1 MKNVKKLLT
10 QHKSEILP
18 DDKIKDNI
26 KQKLG
31 MNEKQSSLAYA
42 HGGEKS
48 VSVRRNNTLMV
59 VCAAVFAA
67 ILVLGVFVSI
77 IIKKHGGGDL
87 PPFGN
92 KFEQITDADSF
103 YAYGAASVGTLLS
116 SSSKMSS
123 NGGANA
129 VSDQTSTLLPQY
141 AAINPDSEQLATIN
155 RYMMLVESLLSD
167 GKIESKTIIGEMG
180 YECGMSVNYTDLRGE
195 SIEYKMFFN
204 KVFLTGKNDGKET
217 KENYSINGILVLGN
231 EQYPVEGLYKKET
244 ETDESESKL
253 YFKAFTSADKKS
265 YIEVEQK
272 IETESNSTEVEQ
284 EFVYSIYDNGKLKEL
299 TRIKYEVEDD
309 ELELKMSI
317 TNDGKTETLTFSDET
332 GNDERVIN
340 VRGNIDG
347 QSVKFKIYVRQN
359 NYHYVFEDGSSS
371 DLDRDDD
378 DDDDDDSDDSNN
390 GNDGN
395 DDDEKDDENND
406 DPDDDDD

>member
-1 MKNVKKLLT
+1 MKNVKKMLT

-18 DDKIKDNI
+18 DEKVKDNI
-26 KQKLG
+26 KRELG
-31 MNEKQSSLAYA
+31 MDEKQATLKYA
-42 HGGEKS
+42 HGGEGS
-48 VSVRRNNTLMV
+48 VSLRRNGTLMV
-59 VCAAVFAA
+59 VCAAVLAA
-67 ILVLGVFVSI
+67 ILVLGIFVSI
-77 IIKKHGGGDL
+77 IIKKQGGGDL

-116 SSSKMSS
+116 SSSDKSS
-123 NGGANA
+123 SGGASA
-129 VSDQTSTLLPQY
+129 ASDETSTLTSQSVT
-141 AAINPDSEQLATIN
+141 INPDSEQLTTIN
-155 RYMMLVESLLSD
+155 RYMTLVESLLSD
-167 GKIESKTIIGEMG
+167 GKIESKTIAGEMG

-217 KENYSINGILVLGN
+217 KENYSINGVLVLGN
-231 EQYPVEGLYKKET
+231 AQYPVEGLYKKET

-253 YFKAFTSADKKS
+253 YFKAFTSADKTS

-272 IETESNSTEVEQ
+272 IETETESNGTEVEQ
-284 EFVYSIYDNGKLKEL
+284 EFIYSVYDNGKLKER

-317 TNDGKTETLTFSDET
+317 TKDGKTETLTFSDET
-332 GNDERVIN
+332 DNNERVIN

-347 QSVKFKIYVRQN
+347 QPVKFKIYVRQDS
-359 NYHYVFEDGSSS
+359 YHYVFEDGSSS
-371 DLDRDDD
+371 DLERDDD
-378 DDDDDDSDDSNN
+378 DD
-390 GNDGN
+390 

-406 DPDDDDD
+406 DLDDDDD

>member
-1 MKNVKKLLT
+1 MKNVKKMLT

-18 DDKIKDNI
+18 DEKVKDNI
-26 KQKLG
+26 KRELG
-31 MNEKQSSLAYA
+31 MDEKQATLKYA
-42 HGGEKS
+42 HGGEGS
-48 VSVRRNNTLMV
+48 VSLRRNGTLMV
-59 VCAAVFAA
+59 VCAAVLAA
-67 ILVLGVFVSI
+67 ILVLGIFVSI
-77 IIKKHGGGDL
+77 IIKKQGGGDL

-116 SSSKMSS
+116 SSSDTSS
-123 NGGANA
+123 SGGASA
-129 VSDQTSTLLPQY
+129 ASDETSTLTSQSIT
-141 AAINPDSEQLATIN
+141 INPDSEQLTTIN
-155 RYMMLVESLLSD
+155 RYMTLVESLLSD
-167 GKIESKTIIGEMG
+167 GKIESKTIAGEMG

-217 KENYSINGILVLGN
+217 KENYSINGVLVLGN

-253 YFKAFTSADKKS
+253 YFKAFTSADNTS

-272 IETESNSTEVEQ
+272 IETETESNDIEIEQ
-284 EFVYSIYDNGKLKEL
+284 EFIYSVYDNGKLKER

-317 TNDGKTETLTFSDET
+317 TKDGKTETLTFSDET
-332 GNDERVIN
+332 DNGERVIN

-347 QSVKFKIYVRQN
+347 QPVKFKIYVRQDS
-359 NYHYVFEDGSSS
+359 YHYVFEDGSSS
-371 DLDRDDD
+371 DLERDDD
-378 DDDDDDSDDSNN
+378 DDDDD
-390 GNDGN
+390 

-406 DPDDDDD
+406 DLDDDDD